1 MGIDRWLRGM
11 LLAPF
16 LRLKVR
22 PLVHKDCREDLV
34 TIKDL
39 IESGMVMPVL
49 DKTYPLAKVSTAI
62 QYVTEGH
69 ARGRVM
75 ISIAY
80 SAKVDNR

>member
-1 MGIDRWLRGM
+1 MGIERWLRGM
-11 LLAPF
+11 LVAPF

-22 PLVHKDCREDLV
+22 PLVHKDFREDLV
-34 TIKDL
+34 TI
-39 IESGMVMPVL
+39 ESGKVMPIL
-49 DKTYPLAKVSTAI
+49 DKTYPLAKVSNAI

-69 ARGRVM
+69 ARGRVV